1 MTGLGQHTPEQQK
14 RESGMSRIERINPGK
29 IYSDAVDYH
38 GFVFLRGMTAKD
50 ISKDI
55 KGQTA
60 DILAQIDAALEERGT
75 DKTRILSAQIWL
87 SDITLRDAMNEVW
100 TAWVPAGQAPA
111 RACVESRLAAPN
123 MLVEIMVI
131 ACK

>member
-1 MTGLGQHTPEQQK
+1 
-14 RESGMSRIERINPGK
+14 MSRIERINPGK
-29 IYSDAVDYH
+29 IYSEAVDYH

-50 ISKDI
+50 TTKDI

-60 DILAQIDAALEERGT
+60 EILAQIDAALEERGT

-100 TAWVPAGQAPA
+100 TAWVPPGQAPA
-111 RACVESRLAAPN
+111 RACVESRLATPS
-123 MLVEIMVI
+123 MLVEIMVV

>member
-1 MTGLGQHTPEQQK
+1 
-14 RESGMSRIERINPGK
+14 MSRIDRVNSGK

-38 GFVFLRGMTAKD
+38 GFVFLRGVTAKD
-50 ISKDI
+50 TSKDI
-55 KGQTA
+55 KGQTK
-60 DILAQIDAALEERGT
+60 DVLDQIDALLEERGT
-75 DKTRILSAQIWL
+75 DKTRLLSAQIWL
-87 SDITLRDAMNEVW
+87 SDIKLRDAMNEVW
-100 TAWVPAGQAPA
+100 TPWLPPGMAPA

>member
-1 MTGLGQHTPEQQK
+1 
-14 RESGMSRIERINPGK
+14 MSRIERINPGK

-50 ISKDI
+50 LSKDI

-111 RACVESRLAAPN
+111 RACVESLLAAPT
-123 MLVEIMVI
+123 MLVEIMVV

>member
-1 MTGLGQHTPEQQK
+1 
-14 RESGMSRIERINPGK
+14 MSRIERINPGK

-50 ISKDI
+50 TTKDI

-100 TAWVPAGQAPA
+100 TPWVGPGQAPA
-111 RACVESRLAAPN
+111 RACVESRLATPA
-123 MLVEIMVI
+123 MLVEIMVV

>member
-1 MTGLGQHTPEQQK
+1 
-14 RESGMSRIERINPGK
+14 MSRIERINPGK

-38 GFVFLRGMTAKD
+38 GFVFLRGMTAKNLAQ
-50 ISKDI
+50 DI

-60 DILAQIDAALEERGT
+60 EILAGIDAALEERGT

-111 RACVESRLAAPN
+111 RACVESKLAAPN
-123 MLVEIMVI
+123 MLVEIMVV

>member
-1 MTGLGQHTPEQQK
+1 
-14 RESGMSRIERINPGK
+14 MSRIERINPGK
-29 IYSDAVDYH
+29 IYSEAVDYH

-50 ISKDI
+50 ITQDI

-60 DILAQIDAALEERGT
+60 QILAQIDAALEERGT

-100 TAWVPAGQAPA
+100 TAWVPPGEAPA

>member
-1 MTGLGQHTPEQQK
+1 
-14 RESGMSRIERINPGK
+14 MSRIERINPGK

-38 GFVFLRGMTAKD
+38 GFVFLRGMTAKNLNQ
-50 ISKDI
+50 DI

-60 DILAQIDAALEERGT
+60 EILAGIDAALEERGT

-100 TAWVPAGQAPA
+100 TAWVAPGQAPA
-111 RACVESRLAAPN
+111 RACVESKLAAPN
-123 MLVEIMVI
+123 MLVEIMVV

>member
-1 MTGLGQHTPEQQK
+1 
-14 RESGMSRIERINPGK
+14 MSRIERINPGK

-50 ISKDI
+50 TTKDI

-100 TAWVPAGQAPA
+100 TPWVAPGQAPA
-111 RACVESRLAAPN
+111 RACVESRLATPA

>member
-1 MTGLGQHTPEQQK
+1 
-14 RESGMSRIERINPGK
+14 MSRIERINPGK

>member
-1 MTGLGQHTPEQQK
+1 
-14 RESGMSRIERINPGK
+14 MSRIDRVNPGK

-38 GFVFLRGMTAKD
+38 GFVFLRGMTAQD
-50 ISKDI
+50 ITKDI

-60 DILAQIDAALEERGT
+60 EILAKIDAALEERGT

-87 SDITLRDAMNEVW
+87 SDITLRDAMNEIW

-123 MLVEIMVI
+123 MLVEIMVV

>member
-1 MTGLGQHTPEQQK
+1 
-14 RESGMSRIERINPGK
+14 MSRIDRINPGK

-50 ISKDI
+50 ITQDI

-60 DILAQIDAALEERGT
+60 QILAQIDAALEERGT

-100 TAWVPAGQAPA
+100 TAWVPPGQAPA
-111 RACVESRLAAPN
+111 RACVESRLAAPT
-123 MLVEIMVI
+123 MLVEIMVV

>member
-1 MTGLGQHTPEQQK
+1 
-14 RESGMSRIERINPGK
+14 MSRIERVNPGK

-50 ISKDI
+50 TTKDI

-75 DKTRILSAQIWL
+75 DKTRMLSAQIWL
-87 SDITLRDAMNEVW
+87 SDITLRDQMNEVW
-100 TAWVPAGQAPA
+100 TAWVPPGLAPA
-111 RACVESRLAAPN
+111 RACVESRLATPA
-123 MLVEIMVI
+123 MLVEIMVV

>member
-1 MTGLGQHTPEQQK
+1 
-14 RESGMSRIERINPGK
+14 MSRIDRINPGR

-50 ISKDI
+50 TTKDI

-100 TAWVPAGQAPA
+100 TAWVPPGQAPA
-111 RACVESRLAAPN
+111 RACVESKLAAPN
-123 MLVEIMVI
+123 MLVEIMVV